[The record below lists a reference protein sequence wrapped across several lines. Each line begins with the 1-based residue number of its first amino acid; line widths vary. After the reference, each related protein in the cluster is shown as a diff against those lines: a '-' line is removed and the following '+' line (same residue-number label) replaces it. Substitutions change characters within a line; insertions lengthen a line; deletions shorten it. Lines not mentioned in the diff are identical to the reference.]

1 MKTRTAFALTMSV
14 LAVRA
19 LALEPGEKISVTLDP
34 ASELGPVKIMHA
46 VNNGP
51 KVATSSGGQK
61 VGNFEDYR
69 ALRLPYARLH
79 DSINCVPGGGHTVD
93 ISAVFPNFEA
103 DENNPKNYDFTFT
116 DLYLKTILD
125 AGTKIFY
132 RLGQTIEHGP
142 KKYGV
147 MPPKDFAKW
156 ARICEHV
163 VRHYN
168 EGWGWEKPEAYSDR
182 YKTEYWEIWNEPDL
196 DMNRWQT
203 DPHTW
208 GGSQA
213 EFCRLFGTTAKHLKT
228 TFPDI
233 KIGGPA
239 LAGILKWGEGVLAYC
254 QTNAVPLDF
263 FSWHI
268 YANDPDK
275 NASMARSV
283 RKLMDKYG
291 FGKAESILNEW
302 NYIRG
307 WRDDFAY
314 SLRVICGDRNLKG
327 AAYAAATMCAC
338 QDAPVDMLMYYDAR
352 TSTQFNGMFER
363 VELAPIKGY
372 YPFYAWGKLRDLG
385 TQVGVTVTSS
395 RKGRRGCWASAA
407 KGADGRTAVFVVRYS
422 EDDNVSD
429 TAELTLSLKGG
440 APLAAATCHVTDD
453 IRTYTEVPPVVNADG
468 SVTVRLRPF
477 AFALLEMPPAAAG
490 AKRGSGGVR

>member
-1 MKTRTAFALTMSV
+1 MKRLLLLAGMGLASFAFAEAEAEAVAVSV
-14 LAVRA
+14 DFTRGEGPVKMLHGVNNAPVRPYA
-19 LALEPGEKISVTLDP
+19 GGKVWEFEAAGIPYMRTHDTAGMWGGGHYVDIPNVFPDFNADENDP
-34 ASELGPVKIMHA
+34 AS
-46 VNNGP
+46 
-51 KVATSSGGQK
+51 
-61 VGNFEDYR
+61 
-69 ALRLPYARLH
+69 
-79 DSINCVPGGGHTVD
+79 
-93 ISAVFPNFEA
+93 
-103 DENNPKNYDFTFT
+103 YDFAFT
-116 DLYLKTILD
+116 DGYLAAVVA
-125 AGTKIFY
+125 AGTKVYY
-132 RLGQTIEHGP
+132 RLGVTIENYY
-142 KKYGV
+142 KVKAYNIY
-147 MPPKDFAKW
+147 PPKDFAKW

-239 LAGILKWGEGVLAYC
+239 LAGILSWGEGVLAYC
-254 QTNAVPLDF
+254 RTNAVPLDF
-263 FSWHI
+263 FSWHL

-407 KGADGRTAVFVVRYS
+407 KGADGRTAVFVARYS

-477 AFALLEMPPAAAG
+477 AFALLEMPPTAAG

>member
-1 MKTRTAFALTMSV
+1 MTKTRILTSLATACLVSGAFA
-14 LAVRA
+14 AEP
-19 LALEPGEKISVTLDP
+19 LETVTLTLDP
-34 ASELGPVKIMHA
+34 ATVIGPVKIMHA

-51 KVATSSGGQK
+51 KVSTSSGGQK
-61 VGNFEDYR
+61 VGNFEEYK

-103 DENNPKNYDFTFT
+103 DENDPKNYDFTFS

-163 VRHYN
+163 IRHYN

-196 DMNRWQT
+196 DAGRWET

-208 GGSQA
+208 GGSREKFA
-213 EFCRLFGTTAKHLKT
+213 EFFGTAAKYLKAK
-228 TFPDI
+228 FPDL

-239 LAGILKWGEGVLAYC
+239 LAGRLDYGEAVLAYC

-263 FSWHI
+263 FSWHL

-275 NASMARSV
+275 NANMARSV
-283 RKLMDKYG
+283 QKLMQKYG
-291 FGKAESILNEW
+291 YGKAESILNEW
-302 NYIRG
+302 NYVRG

-352 TSTQFNGMFER
+352 TATVFNGMFER

-385 TQVGVTVTSS
+385 TQVGVTVASN
-395 RKGRRGCWASAA
+395 RKGRRTNWASAA
-407 KGADGRTAVFVVRYS
+407 KGADGRTAVFVVRYA

-429 TAELTLSLKGG
+429 TADVVLSLKGG
-440 APLAAATCHVTDD
+440 APVVGATCHVTDD
-453 IRTYTEVPPVVNADG
+453 IRTYTEVPPIVNADG
-468 SVTVRLRPF
+468 TVTVRLRPF
-477 AFALLEMPPAAAG
+477 GFALIELPAQ
-490 AKRGSGGVR
+490 AK